1 MSNQIIVATTL
12 NDIKGTPMKV
22 MDRTDKRA
30 MKEYLT
36 RPINETH
43 TQEEQAALH
52 RAIAFTKMY
61 YQNESNE
68 IAGDAQLN
76 NLLKDL

>member
-1 MSNQIIVATTL
+1 MSNQIIKVTSL
-12 NDIKGTPMKV
+12 SDIKGTPMKV

-36 RPINETH
+36 RPIAETH
-43 TQEEQAALH
+43 NQEELAALH

-61 YQNESNE
+61 YQEEANE
-68 IAGDAQLN
+68 IYSDHQLN
-76 NLLKDL
+76 NLIKDL